1 MTSHEDLDRVLASWF
16 EDEASSSIPDGGLD
30 RVRNATGAR
39 RPLPAWIAGL
49 GSRWVELPVSG
60 PSSGRRLLLW
70 PAGLHWSTVLILL
83 LILAALLGATLLVGA
98 RVLQPPE
105 IPADRLGHLAY
116 GIDGDIYVADWNGT
130 NPLRITDRD
139 SISSPVACRGFGGS
153 GPIWSPDG
161 RHLAFRSYW
170 SDLCPGMAY
179 IADAQGHTVGS
190 FSGGGWLLPWSPDST
205 RVATWVEGDG
215 AIGIFGLDGVQ
226 QAVVTVPPGTMAA
239 GDYDPAW
246 SPDGQSLVVPH
257 GVELPVDG
265 SSVRVLPPSDPRS
278 GRNWTFSPQGTVAA
292 YVDGGSLVVA
302 APDGSRARVIVGG
315 GVQAGGSFRSPMWS
329 PTGDRLVFVATAA
342 GERSLR
348 IAEVESGRV
357 TSIVTADASTNF
369 GPLAFSPAGDRIL
382 YARWEQDDTTG
393 IFSNQALWTI
403 RLDGSDAELLVTG
416 TDWGDW
422 QWLPAGSQ

>member
-1 MTSHEDLDRVLASWF
+1 
-16 EDEASSSIPDGGLD
+16 
-30 RVRNATGAR
+30 
-39 RPLPAWIAGL
+39 
-49 GSRWVELPVSG
+49 
-60 PSSGRRLLLW
+60 
-70 PAGLHWSTVLILL
+70 
-83 LILAALLGATLLVGA
+83 
-98 RVLQPPE
+98 
-105 IPADRLGHLAY
+105 
-116 GIDGDIYVADWNGT
+116 
-130 NPLRITDRD
+130 
-139 SISSPVACRGFGGS
+139 
-153 GPIWSPDG
+153 
-161 RHLAFRSYW
+161 
-170 SDLCPGMAY
+170 MAY

-246 SPDGQSLVVPH
+246 SPDGRSLVVPH

-278 GRNWTFSPQGTVAA
+278 GRSWTFSTQGTVAA

-348 IAEVESGRV
+348 IAEVESGSV